1 MGGREPGRLASL
13 AAGGLIDRSRSTQGA
28 ALGGPPLAFGGAD
41 MSEHVRMWI
50 GGEWVD
56 AEDGATF
63 DAISPSTGEVVGTVP
78 EGTRADASRAI
89 SAAQAAWPAWAGLS
103 AFGRHETRGRGDRRT
118 S

>member
-13 AAGGLIDRSRSTQGA
+13 ATGGLIDRSRSTQGA

-50 GGEWVD
+50 GGAWVD

-63 DAISPSTGEVVGTVP
+63 EATSPSTGEVVGTVP
-78 EGTRADASRAI
+78 EGTRADAAGRSR
-89 SAAQAAWPAWAGLS
+89 P
-103 AFGRHETRGRGDRRT
+103 RRRRGRPGPASRR
-118 S
+118 SSVRPP